1 MLLLTVQLLLC
12 RIFIVNGRPF
22 TIKTLISVL
31 WKDREKHCMIKPV
44 LLLMIKEEECRF
56 NCLESC
62 WYLSTDTTPE
72 LPSVCSCFTSVTFTL
87 TLRHLCLLHQQGS
100 FSFCNVEFPVIPVVP
115 HLPASD
121 YSASSSSS
129 NSSYANA
136 DMFPLCCN
144 YTFIFVGTLAEE
156 KA

>member
-1 MLLLTVQLLLC
+1 
-12 RIFIVNGRPF
+12 
-22 TIKTLISVL
+22 
-31 WKDREKHCMIKPV
+31 
-44 LLLMIKEEECRF
+44 MIKEEECRF

-129 NSSYANA
+129 NSSCANA

-156 KA
+156 KAQRKQGLQGLNLYVDGVIFLLPWHCAISICFRISKSNKVVYFHLK